1 MRGKRQGAAG
11 MAARIAPEALA
22 ADAAVDLQLH
32 TTHSDGEWMPEQ
44 LVDYVAD
51 AGFALVAITD
61 HDRPDTVAA
70 VQRLG
75 ARRDMPV
82 LAATEL
88 SAAREG
94 RLLDL
99 LCYGFDPRRNALRA
113 LAAATRRGQAA
124 NIRATHD
131 ALLRDGHRFP
141 DAAAV
146 LPARGGVPRTLADLL
161 ALLRGHGYADG
172 AGDALRAAGFRWVT
186 AAPAEVV
193 AAAHR
198 SGAVCLVAHPGR
210 GDGFVALDAPQL
222 ARLRAAVPV
231 DGLEVDHP
239 SHTPA
244 QVAFFRD
251 YTASHG
257 LLASAGSD
265 SHGPESQPPIK
276 YPAATSRALL
286 ARLGIRVA

>member
-1 MRGKRQGAAG
+1 MRERHAVAG
-11 MAARIAPEALA
+11 MAARGMPVSLA

-32 TTHSDGEWMPEQ
+32 TTQSDGTWAPEQ
-44 LVDYVAD
+44 LLDHLAA
-51 AGFALVAITD
+51 AGFALVAVTD

-70 VQRLG
+70 VRRLG
-75 ARRDMPV
+75 ARRGMPV

-88 SAAREG
+88 SAAWEG
-94 RLLDL
+94 QLLDL

-113 LAAATRRGQAA
+113 LAATTRRGQAA
-124 NIRATHD
+124 NIRATHA
-131 ALLRDGHRFP
+131 ALLRQGRRFP
-141 DAAAV
+141 DAAAL
-146 LPARGGVPRTLADLL
+146 LPARGGLPRTLADLL

-172 AGDALRAAGFRWVT
+172 AGDALRAAGFRRVT
-186 AAPAEVV
+186 ADPAAVA

-231 DGLEVDHP
+231 DGLEVAHP

-251 YTASHG
+251 YAAAHG
-257 LLASAGSD
+257 LLASTGSD
-265 SHGPESQPPIK
+265 SHGPDGQPPIK
-276 YPAATSRALL
+276 YPAACSRTLL

>member
-1 MRGKRQGAAG
+1 MWERHDMTG
-11 MAARIAPEALA
+11 MTAHGLPVNLA

-32 TTHSDGEWMPEQ
+32 TTHSDGTWTPEG
-44 LVDYVAD
+44 LLDHVAD
-51 AGFALVAITD
+51 VGFALVAITD

-70 VQRLG
+70 VRRLG
-75 ARRDMPV
+75 ARRGVPV

-88 SAAREG
+88 SATWEG
-94 RLLDL
+94 QLLDL

-113 LAAATRRGQAA
+113 LAAATRRGQTA
-124 NIRATHD
+124 NVRATHA
-131 ALLRDGHRFP
+131 ALLRQGRRFP
-141 DAAAV
+141 DAAAL

-186 AAPAEVV
+186 ADPAAIV

-210 GDGFVALDAPQL
+210 GDGFVTLDASQL

-231 DGLEVDHP
+231 DGLEVAHP

-244 QVAFFRD
+244 QVVFFRD
-251 YTASHG
+251 YAEAHG

-265 SHGPESQPPIK
+265 SHGPDGQPPIT